1 MVKKIAILQ
10 SNYIPWR
17 GYFDIINSVDEFI
30 FYDEVQYTKNDWRN
44 RNKILT
50 NHGSKWL
57 TLPVRQKTLSQLIK
71 DTEIED
77 KLWSRKHWDTIK
89 QNYSKAKYF
98 KKYKEIFEVLYLNSN
113 DKFLSEVNYKFIK
126 TINKILGIKTKL
138 RWSSEFSKILDGQ
151 NERLLEICKK
161 CDVNVYLTGPSGKN
175 YLNEKIFNDNNIKI
189 EWMNYNNYPN
199 YNQLFKPNDYNVS
212 VLDLIFNE
220 GDQATNFMLSFN

>member
-1 MVKKIAILQ
+1 MEKKIAILQ

-30 FYDEVQYTKNDWRN
+30 FYDEAQYTKNDWRN

-50 NHGSKWL
+50 KHGSKWL
-57 TLPVRQKTLSQLIK
+57 TLPVRQKALSQLIK
-71 DTEIED
+71 DTKIAD

-98 KKYKEIFEVLYLNSN
+98 KEYKEIFEVLYLDSN
-113 DKFLSEVNYKFIK
+113 DKFLSEINYKFIK

-138 RWSSEFSKILDGQ
+138 RWSSEFNKILDGQ
-151 NERLLEICKK
+151 SERLLEICKK

-175 YLNEKIFNDNNIKI
+175 YLNEKIFNDNNVKI
-189 EWMNYNNYPN
+189 EWINYNNYPN

-212 VLDLIFNE
+212 ILDLIFNE